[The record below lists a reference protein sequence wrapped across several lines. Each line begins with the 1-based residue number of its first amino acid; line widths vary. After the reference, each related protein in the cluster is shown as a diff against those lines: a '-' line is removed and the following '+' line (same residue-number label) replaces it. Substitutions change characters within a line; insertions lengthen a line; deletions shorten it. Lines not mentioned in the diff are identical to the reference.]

1 MPPAGLF
8 LFFSFFLLFCTG
20 LGTRPHWIARAGLAC
35 FPTTAS
41 SALDLRHTNRFYFVL
56 FLSQGLIYPS
66 LALNSL
72 LAKDDLELLILQA
85 HPKCW
90 DYKYAKVPPHQSLLE
105 SAEA

>member
-1 MPPAGLF
+1 MPPAGIVFFF
-8 LFFSFFLLFCTG
+8 LSFFFFAQSW
-20 LGTRPHWIARAGLAC
+20 GTRPHWIAWAGLAC

-66 LALNSL
+66 LVLNSL

-90 DYKYAKVPPHQSLLE
+90 DYKSAKVPPHQSLLE